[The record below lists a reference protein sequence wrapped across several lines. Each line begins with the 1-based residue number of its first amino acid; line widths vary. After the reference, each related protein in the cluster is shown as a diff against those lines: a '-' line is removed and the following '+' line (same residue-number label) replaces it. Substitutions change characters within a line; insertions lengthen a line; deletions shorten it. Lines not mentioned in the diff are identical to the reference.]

1 MSSEHNVS
9 DMPLQIHD
17 DWVKGVLNAWFM
29 LLGLVTVAYHVA
41 SIFWTFHG
49 AMQHYTVHLT
59 LVLLLVATQLV
70 IAAWSWQDQ
79 GRRRAVLAFVACA
92 VALTL
97 FSTPYL
103 YIHALDL
110 EFSQPFISN
119 YEFMI
124 GLALLLAILT
134 LTWFVWGAALTI
146 VCLAA
151 ALYFGFGGLFTS
163 AIADLKFSP
172 EVVMSYL
179 AGMGGPRGVYTYI
192 PLSADTLLLLLV
204 FGGLMGSTLVLEM
217 FVELGKAIGN
227 LLRGGVAFSC
237 IAASSLVGMVT
248 GQTVSCI
255 ALSGSMT
262 IPTMYRSGFTRN
274 EAGAIEVLAANG
286 SQLIPPVMGLGAFL
300 MAVVLNRSYVDIAS
314 AAILPAA
321 LYMLSLTIGLILMV
335 HASPTIPYRR
345 ETVDWAKL
353 WWVLPSFI
361 PAIGIVIVMLSMQ
374 YSANMAAFWGITV
387 LIGLSLFR
395 PQRLRPTLSGLAVGL
410 RDGALAGAQLGL
422 ILAAIGIIVQMLV
435 TTGLGTQLG
444 RLMIIASGNSK
455 EIALVLGMFIAIVI
469 GMGLPTPAAYSLCA
483 IVMIPSLIDV
493 GVDPLVAHFFGFYF
507 AVYSAFTPPVA
518 VGVLMAV
525 RISGG
530 TFGGTI
536 LQTFKLGAVCTL
548 LPYFLVAYPNA
559 LDFPNY
565 TIETLTAVL
574 LLVVSTTM
582 VSASLY
588 GSFLGRLNAFERA
601 FLMLGP
607 ISSVAF
613 YSLRWPWLFMLPLAF
628 ATMFVVYRLVRGSRS
643 PRPVIDAVRD

>member
-1 MSSEHNVS
+1 MQSGPEVT
-9 DMPLQIHD
+9 DTQRQD
-17 DWVKGVLNAWFM
+17 DWAMAILNGWFM
-29 LLGLVTVAYHVA
+29 LLGLVTVAYHIA

-70 IAAWSWQDQ
+70 VAAWSWQAH
-79 GRRRAVLAFVACA
+79 GRRRVFLAFVAFA

-103 YIHALDL
+103 YVNAQEL

-119 YEFMI
+119 YEFVV
-124 GLALLLAILT
+124 GLALLTAVLV

-151 ALYFGFGGLFTS
+151 AFYFGFGGLFTS

-179 AGMGGPRGVYTYI
+179 AGMGGPRGVYTYV

-262 IPTMYRSGFTRN
+262 IPTMARSGFTKN

-300 MAVVLNRSYVDIAS
+300 MAVILNRSYVEIAS
-314 AAILPAA
+314 AAVMPAV
-321 LYMLSLTIGLILMV
+321 LYMLSVTIGVIMLV

-353 WWVLPSFI
+353 WWVLPSFVPSI
-361 PAIGIVIVMLSMQ
+361 TIVIVLLSMQ
-374 YSANMAAFWGITV
+374 YSANMAAFWGITA
-387 LIGLSLFR
+387 LIGLSLAR
-395 PQRLRPTLSGLAVGL
+395 PKRFRPTLGGLAVGL

-444 RLMIIASGNSK
+444 RLMIIASGNNK
-455 EIALVLGMFIAIVI
+455 EIALVLGMFIAILI

-530 TFGGTI
+530 TFGGTVV
-536 LQTFKLGAVCTL
+536 QTFKLGAVCTL

-565 TIETLTAVL
+565 TVETLTAAL
-574 LLVVSTTM
+574 LLVISTTM

-588 GSFLGRLNAFERA
+588 GSFMGRLNAGERVY
-601 FLMLGP
+601 LLLGP
-607 ISSVAF
+607 IASLAF
-613 YSLRWPWLFMLPLAF
+613 YSLRWPWLALLPLAF
-628 ATMFVVYRLVRGSRS
+628 ALLFVFYRFVRAPRSSRS
-643 PRPVIDAVRD
+643 VVNAMRD

>member
-1 MSSEHNVS
+1 MQSGPES
-9 DMPLQIHD
+9 PATQIPPD
-17 DWVKGVLNAWFM
+17 RTKKIANEWFM
-29 LLGLVTVAYHVA
+29 FLGLATVLYHVA
-41 SIFWTFHG
+41 SIFWTFQG
-49 AMQHYTVHLT
+49 AMQHYTVHLA
-59 LVLLLVATQLV
+59 LVLLLVATQLA
-70 IAAWSWQDQ
+70 ITALSWQD
-79 GRRRAVLAFVACA
+79 GLRRRLFLTFTGLTI
-92 VALTL
+92 ALSL
-97 FSTPYL
+97 FSTSYL
-103 YIHALDL
+103 HLYATDL
-110 EFSQPFISN
+110 ELSQPFISN
-119 YEFMI
+119 YEFLI
-124 GLALLLAILT
+124 GLALLTSILS
-134 LTWFVWGAALTI
+134 LTWFVWGSALTI

-163 AIADLKFSP
+163 AISDLKFAP

-179 AGMGGPRGVYTYI
+179 AGMGGPRGVYTYV
-192 PLSADTLLLLLV
+192 PLSADTLFLLLV
-204 FGGLMGSTLVLEM
+204 FGALMGSTLVLEM

-227 LLRGGVAFSC
+227 LVRGGVAFSC

-262 IPTMYRSGFTRN
+262 IPTMTRSGFTKN

-300 MAVVLNRSYVDIAS
+300 MAVVLNRSYIEIAT
-314 AAILPAA
+314 AAILPAF
-321 LYMLSLTIGLILMV
+321 LYMASVTIGVTMLV
-335 HASPTIPYRR
+335 HASPSIPHRK
-345 ETVDWAKL
+345 ESVEWSKL
-353 WWVLPSFI
+353 FWVLPSFLPSI
-361 PAIGIVIVMLSMQ
+361 TTVIVLLSMQ
-374 YSANMAAFWGITV
+374 YSANMAAFWGIAI
-387 LIGLSLFR
+387 LLGLSLIR
-395 PQRLRPTLSGLAVGL
+395 PRQYRPTLGGLAIGI

-444 RLMIIASGNSK
+444 RLMIIVSGNNK
-455 EIALVLGMFIAIVI
+455 EIALVLGMLIAIAI

-536 LQTFKLGAVCTL
+536 IETFKIGAICML

-565 TIETLTAVL
+565 TAETLIAAL
-574 LLVVSTTM
+574 LLVVTTTM

-588 GSFLGRLNAFERA
+588 GSFMGRLGVGERA
-601 FLMLGP
+601 FLLLGP
-607 ISSVAF
+607 MSTLAF
-613 YSLRWPWLFMLPLAF
+613 YSLQWQWLGLLPVALGLL
-628 ATMFVVYRLVRGSRS
+628 FVLHRLKRRPQTSRIAAS
-643 PRPVIDAVRD
+643 EMQDFS